1 MSNKNAY
8 LNDDNLLTLFSL
20 NNLIIPE
27 MQREYVWGA
36 TNNED
41 KIVKLLKDV
50 LPNDNCEKCGHS
62 HSYEDKNIGFLY
74 SYKPTYA
81 RLENDRHQDEYL
93 IDGQQRVTTM
103 FLLLTYCAVREHRI
117 KDFLSICRYDQDS
130 PSMCFDYKVRDLTSH
145 FISQLMQK
153 ISVWDDSDNKED
165 DFFSFLDSSSTYP
178 TWILHDFC
186 NDVTVKN
193 MLNALRVIRNVMNE
207 DGYKTN
213 KYFDYIIFHIRFW
226 HFKTDAT
233 SQGEELYITMN
244 ARGEQLVTNETIKAQ
259 LFKNTDQLKWGSKWE
274 EWQDFFWKHRRTN
287 ADSGT
292 GFDSYLNCIYELERF
307 IIKKRKIN
315 ENIASGK
322 TQVVWNTEEDWASAY
337 EPDLKI
343 ESVES
348 YINAL
353 RTVVCLLEDKDRL
366 NRTGLYVEWAEDCL
380 EKILAL
386 INGGTEWFLPFE
398 TSALKNSRKKQI
410 DLQLLWSWMHY
421 IVKKNADI
429 SSLKYDSEDA
439 TDADRELLRLIH
451 FYYIRYRQGRRT
463 ATTIT
468 DVVENVLF
476 GKDGNPAGL
485 TSENITLVKESE
497 SHSSMQLD
505 QDSDDVRNS
514 QATITGKSQNE
525 EAYLLDIS
533 TNLDLE
539 RLLWK
544 AQNISVLVD
553 ENTIVAYPCISLY
566 LKDETES
573 ISYAEQLQKIFDVFT
588 VLDNAINPNDPKPE
602 IYNLIKSNLLYLEN
616 WPWKKQYGS
625 KYECSNWLYIIKN
638 GFLAFYDEID
648 SLNLNILINR
658 LNQKRIDLINRL
670 RITLKHIKLIPDNV
684 LSGISKEDK
693 VLLSDAFNTDFWK
706 LGGFQ
711 YLETEVWQYRYKI
724 QKYDRLCNPIDW
736 SQEKANVIVKKIN
749 TRSIKNRLK
758 KRLCC

>member
-36 TNNED
+36 KNNEE

-130 PSMCFDYKVRDLTSH
+130 PSMCLEYKVRDLTSH

-153 ISVWDDSDNKED
+153 ISAWDYSYNKED

-233 SQGEELYITMN
+233 SLGEELYITMN
-244 ARGEQLVTNETIKAQ
+244 ARGEQLVINETIKAQ

-322 TQVVWNTEEDWASAY
+322 TQVVWKTEEDWASAY

-380 EKILAL
+380 ERILIL
-386 INGGTEWFLPFE
+386 INDGTEWFLPFE
-398 TSALKNSRKKQI
+398 TSALKNSTKKQI

-421 IVKKNADI
+421 IVKRNADHNP
-429 SSLKYDSEDA
+429 EDT

-476 GKDGNPAGL
+476 GKDGNPGL

-514 QATITGKSQNE
+514 QAAITGKSQNE
-525 EAYLLDIS
+525 EAFLLDIC
-533 TNLDLE
+533 TDPGLE
-539 RLLWK
+539 HQLWEV
-544 AQNISVLVD
+544 QNISVLVD
-553 ENTIVAYPCISLY
+553 GNSIVAYPCISLY
-566 LKDETES
+566 LKEEPVDS
-573 ISYAEQLQKIFDVFT
+573 LSGPNSYQRQLQKILEVFT
-588 VLDNAINPNDPKPE
+588 VLDEAINSSDHRQE
-602 IYNLIKSNLLYLEN
+602 TCNLLKSNLLYLEN
-616 WPWKKQYGS
+616 WPWKKQYS
-625 KYECSNWLYIIKN
+625 TKYECSNWLYIIKN
-638 GFLAFYDEID
+638 GFLAFYNEID
-648 SLNLNILINR
+648 SINRNVLINR
-658 LNQKRIDLINRL
+658 LNQKRIDL
-670 RITLKHIKLIPDNV
+670 LKQLGIQLKQVKNISDTE
-684 LSGISKEDK
+684 LSGIPKEIK
-693 VLLSDAFNTDFWK
+693 VLLSDAFCEDFWK
-706 LGGFQ
+706 YGGFQ
-711 YLETEVWQYRYKI
+711 YWGTEVWQYGYRIKI
-724 QKYDRLCNPIDW
+724 YDRLDDPAKW
-736 SQEKANVIVKKIN
+736 SREKVNALAYFAIKSRVKI
-749 TRSIKNRLK
+749 TRRRYLNK
-758 KRLCC
+758 